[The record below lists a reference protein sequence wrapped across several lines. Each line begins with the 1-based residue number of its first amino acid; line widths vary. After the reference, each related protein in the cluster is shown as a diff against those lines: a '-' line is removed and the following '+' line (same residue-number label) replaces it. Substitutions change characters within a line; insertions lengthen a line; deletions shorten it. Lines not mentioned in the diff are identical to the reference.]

1 MNENI
6 RRILD
11 LQHNPDTRIRFS
23 NLSNGA
29 VLKRLPTEELSNLYA
44 NMLIKCGFVHQMGRV
59 KETET
64 LIFDEKS
71 FYCGYFSGYGYQWS
85 LDMYDYANPYV
96 VDLV

>member
-1 MNENI
+1 MNDNI
-6 RRILD
+6 KKILA
-11 LQHNPDTRIRFS
+11 LQYNPDTRTRFA

-29 VLKRLPTEELSNLYA
+29 VLKRLPTEELSELYA
-44 NMLIKCGFVHQMGRV
+44 NMLIKCGFGYQMARV
-59 KETET
+59 KETEI

-71 FYCGYFSGYGYQWS
+71 FSSGYFSGYGYQWS